1 MIRIILLSSFFLSA
15 ALTMGAR
22 DIAWRND
29 FMDNQTL
36 DKEWKFEG
44 AKFMVPKTVFK
55 VDTDD
60 TAIDGKVLL
69 VESNQASGLMMA
81 APQNVDLTKAPVMRW
96 RWRVLRPV
104 VLTTEVEPDD
114 QAIVVY
120 FGDGTLLCQKS
131 VAFRWEVNTEVGTSH
146 LIKYAGGMMTVKS
159 HCVRN
164 KESPVNE
171 WYVEEINVYKAY
183 MEAYGQP
190 PANNFIISVGANSQ
204 YTKSS
209 TRAQVDYI
217 EFVSE
222 K

>member
-1 MIRIILLSSFFLSA
+1 MIRLWLISVFFLGVA
-15 ALTMGAR
+15 MTTGAR

-36 DKEWKFEG
+36 DKDWKFEG
-44 AKFMVPKTVFK
+44 AKFLVPKTVFK

-60 TAIDGKVLL
+60 TAEDGKVLRI
-69 VESNQASGLMMA
+69 ESNQASGLMMA
-81 APQNVDLTKAPVMRW
+81 APKNVDLTKAPVMRW

-114 QAIVVY
+114 QAIVMY
-120 FGDGTLLCQKS
+120 FGDGTLFQQKS
-131 VAFRWEVNTEVGTSH
+131 VAFRWEVNTQVGASN
-146 LIKYAGGMMTVKS
+146 LLKYGGGMMTVKS

-164 KESPVNE
+164 KESQVNE
-171 WYVEEINVYKAY
+171 WYVEEFNVYQAY
-183 MEAYGQP
+183 LEAYGQP

-204 YTKSS
+204 YTKSN
-209 TRAQVDYI
+209 TCAQIDYI